1 MKTTMRCA
9 LSALALLLAA
19 CGRSEAPA
27 VAPEPPTENPPGTVQ
42 GECGPVVPGRKQ
54 ALYGDLHVHTS
65 YSFDTYFFNSI
76 NGPREAIRFAKGE
89 PAGYPAGDEDPDTPV
104 TYETLDR
111 PLDFVALTDHAEF
124 LGAFKL
130 LCEAGGTLP
139 AGTNPACNII
149 GNNIRGNIRAFVEGT
164 TTPFQII
171 IQTLLAES
179 PTDRA
184 AWAQERAITDEE
196 YVPCSFTTMH
206 GYEFSSN
213 KRGQMLHRNIIFRGP
228 ADEVPDTVF
237 ASVSPTSGIDDRNV
251 NDEWMLFDHLQT
263 ECGGVENCKAL
274 TIPHSANLSD
284 GRFFMPRDFATG
296 LPPGRD
302 GVALTRGDAELRRS
316 YDRVFEIYQHKGGS
330 ECAVGLEGNYL
341 QGEEGSCD
349 FELAKNVCAGE
360 PDDPPSCAKYCT
372 GDPSRDPSFCSLR
385 QEPTYFTKICETAG
399 PNGASGPAANC
410 TTPLD
415 YFRNIMAEGLS
426 LRSVL
431 GINPYRQGIIAS
443 SDTHNGTPGMVRE
456 RMYPGHGGVLEDEP
470 KDHLGLWDCDNK
482 NEDPN
487 DPENCTNRVFT
498 DRARGF
504 GSGGL
509 AGVWA
514 AENTR
519 GQVWDALHRGE
530 TFGTSGPRMRIR
542 MQASWTPPPAD
553 ICAKLAQGGES
564 VTSATGAV
572 QGGDLP
578 AKPAGATAP
587 YITVWAMQDPGG
599 SEPSL
604 PLQAIDII
612 KGTLDATGAP
622 KVRAYDNVVKT
633 THPVQRPAP
642 DCSVNAGSHPE
653 QLCITWQ
660 DPDFHGE
667 RDSYWYARTREIPSC
682 RWSTQLCTSKGVD
695 CAALSASNGTFPA
708 ESGWQGFEGCCRIE
722 GGPGTF
728 SGRNIFATIEE
739 RAWASPVWY
748 ESPALT
754 AASAARKKQ

>member
-1 MKTTMRCA
+1 MKRTMMRYA
-9 LSALALLLAA
+9 VPALALLLAA
-19 CGRSEAPA
+19 CGRSEAPSGGSK
-27 VAPEPPTENPPGTVQ
+27 PPTENPPGTVQ
-42 GECGPVVPGRKQ
+42 GECGPVLPGRKQ

-65 YSFDTYFFNSI
+65 FSFDTYFFNSI

-89 PAGYPAGDEDPDTPV
+89 PAGYPAGDTDPDTPV
-104 TYETLDR
+104 HFETLDR
-111 PLDFVALTDHAEF
+111 PLDFVAITDHAEF
-124 LGAFKL
+124 LGAFEL
-130 LCEAGGTLP
+130 ICEAGGALP
-139 AGTNPACNII
+139 PGTNPVCNII

-164 TTPFQII
+164 TTPFQIL

-179 PTDRA
+179 PTDRT

-213 KRGQMLHRNIIFRGP
+213 KRGQMLHRNIIFRGN

-237 ASVSPTSGIDDRNV
+237 SSVSLTSGIDDRNV
-251 NDEWMLFDHLQT
+251 NDEWMLFDHLNT
-263 ECGGVENCKAL
+263 ECGKVKDCKAL

-302 GVALTRGDAELRRS
+302 GVALTRGDAEMRRG

-341 QGEEGSCD
+341 SGEEGSCD
-349 FELAKNVCAGE
+349 FELSKNVCAGL
-360 PDDPPSCAKYCT
+360 PGDPPSCAKYCT
-372 GDPSRDPSFCSLR
+372 GDPSRDPSFCSLT
-385 QEPTYFTKICETAG
+385 QSPTYLTSVCETAG
-399 PNGASGPAANC
+399 VNGASGPAANC

-443 SDTHNGTPGMVRE
+443 TDTHNGTPGMVRE
-456 RMYPGHGGVLEDEP
+456 KMYPGHGGVLEDEP
-470 KDHLGLWDCDNK
+470 KDHLGVWACDK
-482 NEDPN
+482 KSEDPN
-487 DPENCTNRVFT
+487 DPDHCTNRVFT

-504 GSGGL
+504 GTGGL

-519 GQVWDALHRGE
+519 GQIWDSLHRGE

-542 MQASWTPPPAD
+542 MQASWTPPPSD

-564 VTSATGAV
+564 VTAATGAV
-572 QGGDLP
+572 MGGDLP
-578 AKPAGATAP
+578 PKPDGATAP
-587 YITVWAMQDPGG
+587 WITVWAMQDPGG

-604 PLQAIDII
+604 PLQAIDIV
-612 KGTLDATGAP
+612 KGTLDAGGAP
-622 KVRAYDNVVKT
+622 KVHAYDNVVKT
-633 THPVQRPAP
+633 THPVDRPAP
-642 DCSVNAGSHPE
+642 DCSVNAGSHPD
-653 QLCITWQ
+653 QLCVTWQ

-667 RDSYWYARTREIPSC
+667 RDAYWYARTREIPSC
-682 RWSTQLCTSKGVD
+682 RWSTQLCVSKNVD
-695 CAALSASNGTFPA
+695 CAALSAANGVFPA
-708 ESGWQGFEGCCRIE
+708 ETGWQGFEGCCRME

-728 SGRNIFATIEE
+728 KGRNIFATIEE

-748 ESPALT
+748 ESPA
-754 AASAARKKQ
+754 AALRAGAK